1 MAQRIR
7 TLFREEG
14 ITIFSILTALLR
26 TISTIAL
33 AIIGVLGGGGG
44 GSPPKDE
51 GDLNKW
57 LNRLADALKR
67 LAGKA
72 VVALP
77 AIVGSVA
84 GVILSFLGKAF
95 GFVAEHTWALIVF
108 AARLT
113 GVWLMQKVK
122 KGYVFSSAC
131 FIKPFVFLP
140 MPDIFSTLLRY
151 LVSYNETYDNSWSS
165 WGPPIKTTLSTF
177 FLD

>member
-14 ITIFSILTALLR
+14 ITIFSILTVLLR

-151 LVSYNETYDNSWSS
+151 LVSYNETYDNSWPS